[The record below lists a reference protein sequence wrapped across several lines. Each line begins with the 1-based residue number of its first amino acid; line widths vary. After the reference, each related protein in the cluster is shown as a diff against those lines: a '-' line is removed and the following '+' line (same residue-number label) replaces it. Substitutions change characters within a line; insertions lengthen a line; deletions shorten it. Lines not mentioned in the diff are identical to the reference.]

1 MIQLGPALIEGRA
14 LVSSGDD
21 RSVLSLP
28 RSLQA
33 TVDYVSA
40 GLLLLMKKMPAPSSF
55 EASCVKIEKI
65 E

>member
-1 MIQLGPALIEGRA
+1 MRYTMIQLGPALNEGRA

-33 TVDYVSA
+33 TQLKHSLR
-40 GLLLLMKKMPAPSSF
+40 LLLLMKKMPAPSSF
-55 EASCVKIEKI
+55 EASCVKI
-65 E
+65 